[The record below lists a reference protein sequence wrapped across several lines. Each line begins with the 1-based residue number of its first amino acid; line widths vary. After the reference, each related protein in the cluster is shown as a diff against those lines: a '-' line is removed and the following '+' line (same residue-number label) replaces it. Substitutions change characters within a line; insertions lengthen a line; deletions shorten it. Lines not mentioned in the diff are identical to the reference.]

1 MRPMRR
7 KDREMPR
14 DFAEAVIDKK
24 CRFAVMATVNPDGT
38 PYCVP
43 LSVVRDGEWLYFH
56 CAREGHKIDNLTHRN
71 RVCVSCVGDTSLP
84 PDYFTVAYESATV
97 FGTAEEVTEREE
109 RIRALRL
116 ICERYTPANMRPL
129 TRRSAGPLMRPPC
142 GRYTSTRSAGSRGFI
157 PDSQRRGAGRQMRE
171 EPAFWRGS
179 VRAKRR

>member
-14 DFAEAVIDKK
+14 DFAEAVIDR

-43 LSVVRDGEWLYFH
+43 LSAARDGEWLYFH
-56 CAREGHKIDNLTHRN
+56 CAREGHKIDNLKYQN

-84 PDYFTVAYESATV
+84 PDNFTVAYESAAV

-109 RIRALRL
+109 KIRVLRL
-116 ICERYTPANMRPL
+116 ICERYTPANM
-129 TRRSAGPLMRPPC
+129 A
-142 GRYTSTRSAGSRGFI
+142 
-157 PDSQRRGAGRQMRE
+157 
-171 EPAFWRGS
+171 AFDGEIRKALDATAVWRIHIDEVSG
-179 VRAKRR
+179 KRRVYP